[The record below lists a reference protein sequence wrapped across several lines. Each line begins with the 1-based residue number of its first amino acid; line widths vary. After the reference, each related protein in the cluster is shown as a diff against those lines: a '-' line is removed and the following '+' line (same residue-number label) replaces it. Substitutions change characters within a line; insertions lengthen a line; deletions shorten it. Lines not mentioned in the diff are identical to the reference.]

1 MPDLF
6 AEHPGYTRMFAPG
19 ELTVGLFL
27 PLWQYDR
34 SMHSMAGQGEI
45 IRAVDD
51 SEFAALWVRDV
62 PLYDP
67 GFRDVGQVFDPWTYL
82 AWLAAR
88 TRRLSL
94 AAGSI
99 VFSLRHPIDIAKQ
112 SASIDQLS
120 GGRLVLGASSG
131 DRAAEYPAYG
141 IDHATR
147 GQRYRDAVRW
157 FRTLTEE
164 TAPRITARHSIFDG
178 GLDLLPKPAVGR
190 VPLIVTGSSQQEPAW
205 IAEHA
210 DGWLIYPGAYD
221 RAGTDELGRRIAAW
235 RELVPGQE
243 FRPVATN
250 EWIDLVEDRDSP
262 PTPLRGGFVLRTGSN
277 GLLDLL
283 DRWRDAGINHGALG
297 IQHGA
302 RPAAEAVQQLIE
314 EIVPEFPALAGPQ
327 PIATPW

>member
-1 MPDLF
+1 MRDLF
-6 AEHPGYTRMFAPG
+6 TEHPGYTRMFAPG
-19 ELTVGLFL
+19 KLTVGLFL

-34 SMHSMAGQGEI
+34 SMNSMAGQGEI
-45 IRAVDD
+45 IEAADG

-88 TRRLSL
+88 TSRLSL

-120 GGRLVLGASSG
+120 GGRLVIGAASG

-141 IDHATR
+141 IDHASR
-147 GQRYRDAVRW
+147 GQRYREAVKW

-164 TAPRITARHSIFDG
+164 TAPRITGPYSTFGG
-178 GLDLLPKPAVGR
+178 GLDLLPKPAARR
-190 VPLIVTGSSQQEPAW
+190 VPLIVTGSSQQEPTW
-205 IAEHA
+205 IAENA
-210 DGWLIYPGAYD
+210 DGWLVYPGAYD
-221 RAGTDELGRRIAAW
+221 RAGTGELGRRIAAW

-250 EWIDLVEDRDSP
+250 EWIDLVEDRKSP
-262 PTPLRGGFVLRTGSN
+262 PTPLRGGFVLRTGTD

-283 DRWRDAGINHGALG
+283 GRWRDAGVNHGALG
-297 IQHGA
+297 VQHGA
-302 RPAAEAVQQLIE
+302 RPAGEAVQQLIE
-314 EIVPEFPALAGPQ
+314 EVAPEFPALVGPK
-327 PIATPW
+327 PLTTRW

>member
-1 MPDLF
+1 MRDPFTD
-6 AEHPGYTRMFAPG
+6 HPGYTRMFAPG
-19 ELTVGLFL
+19 ALTVGLFL
-27 PLWQYDR
+27 PLWPYDR

-45 IRAVDD
+45 IKAADD

-82 AWLAAR
+82 AWLAAH
-88 TRRLSL
+88 TGRLSL

-120 GGRLVLGASSG
+120 GGRLVIGAASG

-147 GQRYRDAVRW
+147 GQRYREAVSW
-157 FRTLTEE
+157 FRALTEE
-164 TAPRITARHSIFDG
+164 TAPRISGHHSTFGG
-178 GLDLLPKPAVGR
+178 GLDLLPKPAVRR
-190 VPLIVTGSSQQEPAW
+190 VPLIVTGSSQQEPIW
-205 IAEHA
+205 IAENA
-210 DGWLIYPGAYD
+210 DGWLVYPGTYD
-221 RAGTDELGRRIAAW
+221 RVGTDELGRKIAAW

-250 EWIDLVEDRDSP
+250 EWIDLVEDPKAP
-262 PTPLRGGFVLRTGSN
+262 PTPLRGGFVLRTGTD

-283 DRWRDAGINHGALG
+283 GRWRDAGINHGALG
-297 IQHGA
+297 VQHGS
-302 RPAAEAVQQLIE
+302 RPAGEVVQQLIE
-314 EIVPEFPALAGPQ
+314 EVVPEFPALAGRAPLTTQ
-327 PIATPW
+327 W